1 MRQVAKIL
9 GLALLA
15 LLVAGMTAWGAAA
28 IHYSNLPASLRDPLA
43 AATAGGTALAFLLL
57 PRRRRTLAGFGVA
70 FALLL
75 AWWWSIPPSHDRDWQ
90 TDVSV
95 LPWASVEGDLVTFHD
110 IRDFDY
116 RSETDYTPHWYDKT
130 YDVSKLEGA
139 DLIATYWMG
148 PAIAHIFVSFDFG
161 PHGHLAIS
169 VETRKEKGE
178 GYSTIA
184 GFFKQYELIYVVA
197 DERDLIRLRTNY
209 RKDPP
214 EDVYV
219 YRVDARVENIR
230 RFFLDYVKTINELRE
245 TPEFYNT
252 GTTNCTTVVL
262 MHTRV
267 NPGSPPL
274 SWKVLV
280 SGYVPEYGYEL
291 GLVDRSLPFPE
302 LRRLSLV
309 NPRAQAADADP
320 DFSERIRVGLPMP
333 PPLP

>member
-1 MRQVAKIL
+1 VRLAGKIL
-9 GLALLA
+9 GVTLLA
-15 LLVAGMTAWGAAA
+15 LLVVAATAWGALA
-28 IHYSNLPASLRDPLA
+28 IHYSNLPAALRDPLA
-43 AATAGGTALAFLLL
+43 AAFAGGTALAFALL
-57 PRRRRTLAGFGVA
+57 PRRRRTLAGFAAV

-75 AWWWSIPPSHDRDWQ
+75 AWWWRIPASHDREWQ

-95 LPWASVEGDLVTFHD
+95 LPWAEVDGDLVTFHG

-116 RSETDYTPHWYDKT
+116 RSETDYTPKWYDKT
-130 YDVSKLEGA
+130 YDLNELEGV
-139 DLIATYWMG
+139 DLVACYWMG

-161 PHGHLAIS
+161 EQGQVAMS

-197 DERDLIRLRTNY
+197 DERDVLRLRTNY

-219 YRVDARVENIR
+219 YRVDAHLHNIR
-230 RFFLDYVKTINELRE
+230 RFFLDYVKTINDLKEQ
-245 TPEFYNT
+245 PEWYNT

-262 MHTRV
+262 VHTRV
-267 NPGSPPL
+267 NPGAPPL
-274 SWKVLV
+274 SWKVLL

-291 GLVDRSLPFPE
+291 GFIDRSLPFPE
-302 LRRLSLV
+302 LRRISRV
-309 NPRAQAADADP
+309 NERARAADDAP
-320 DFSERIRVGLPMP
+320 DFSQRIRVGLPR
-333 PPLP
+333 PPLLR